1 MLKNVTL
8 LAINTKEILELSSW
22 AKSVFLEWIIFRWK
36 KYFTW
41 IPALAIVCM
50 NTCGK
55 TWIFLSRMIF
65 LVHYVSNTM
74 QLVSCTV
81 HCVKFLRLFLR
92 FKVEKII
99 YPKLLKTW
107 NKFKMMNILFFQF
120 LKLYKGWQVRPN
132 QLNSSFF
139 KAIYEPSNFKT
150 IPPKFCV

>member
-107 NKFKMMNILFFQF
+107 A
-120 LKLYKGWQVRPN
+120 GWQVRPN
-132 QLNSSFF
+132 QENSSFF
-139 KAIYEPSNFKT
+139 KAIYEPSNFNT